1 MNSLLALT
9 FVAAAILVGAIA
21 YSFGSMRNGVGSQEQ
36 EKEKLRQEIALLNLN
51 TYTPVTQ
58 ALPAPA
64 AEVLEPTRSDIERNE
79 DEVAAMKAEIAAL
92 KAEQEIAMTQVEEV
106 EVTPEPIVPEIDP
119 DTEERLQRR
128 ARQVNNAM
136 LMAFVNQYYPEDG
149 FVSIKVQ
156 NANNV
161 IEGVKLA
168 IRRNTGIVGH
178 LEVTTVEGDEAI
190 ADVIGTTFLGGTI
203 DIQPGDELILPPL

>member
-21 YSFGSMRNGVGSQEQ
+21 YSFGSLRNGVGSQEQ

-51 TYTPVTQ
+51 SYTPEPIPATQ
-58 ALPAPA
+58 AP
-64 AEVLEPTRSDIERNE
+64 EPTQSEIERNE

-92 KAEQEIAMTQVEEV
+92 RAEQELAMTQAEEV
-106 EVTPEPIVPEIDP
+106 EITPEPIVPEIDP

-136 LMAFVNQYYPEDG
+136 LMASVDQYYPEDG

-156 NANNV
+156 NSNNV

-178 LEVTTVEGDEAI
+178 LEVTTVEGNEAI

>member
-21 YSFGSMRNGVGSQEQ
+21 YSFGSLRNGVGSQEQ

-51 TYTPVTQ
+51 SYTPATEPIPVTQ
-58 ALPAPA
+58 AP
-64 AEVLEPTRSDIERNE
+64 EPTQSEIERNE

-92 KAEQEIAMTQVEEV
+92 KAEQELAMTQAEEV
-106 EVTPEPIVPEIDP
+106 EITPEPIVPEIDP

-136 LMAFVNQYYPEDG
+136 LMAFVDQYYPEDG

-156 NANNV
+156 NSNNV

-178 LEVTTVEGDEAI
+178 LEVTTVEGNEAI

>member
-1 MNSLLALT
+1 M
-9 FVAAAILVGAIA
+9 
-21 YSFGSMRNGVGSQEQ
+21 
-36 EKEKLRQEIALLNLN
+36 
-51 TYTPVTQ
+51 TQ
-58 ALPAPA
+58 A
-64 AEVLEPTRSDIERNE
+64 
-79 DEVAAMKAEIAAL
+79 
-92 KAEQEIAMTQVEEV
+92 EEV
-106 EVTPEPIVPEIDP
+106 EITPEPIVPEIDP

-136 LMAFVNQYYPEDG
+136 LMAFVDQYYPEDG

-156 NANNV
+156 NSNNV

-178 LEVTTVEGDEAI
+178 LEVTTVEGNEAI

>member
-21 YSFGSMRNGVGSQEQ
+21 YSFGSLRNGVGSQEQ

-51 TYTPVTQ
+51 SYTPATEPIPVTQ
-58 ALPAPA
+58 AP
-64 AEVLEPTRSDIERNE
+64 EPTQSEIERNE

-92 KAEQEIAMTQVEEV
+92 RAEQELAMTQAEEV
-106 EVTPEPIVPEIDP
+106 EITPEPIVPEIDP

-136 LMAFVNQYYPEDG
+136 LMAFVDQYYPEDG

-156 NANNV
+156 NSNNV

-178 LEVTTVEGDEAI
+178 LEVTTVEGNEAI